1 MQPITIQ
8 LENKNKENDYIVV
21 LQTLH
26 DRCYILSA
34 DLNLSLVSIKDSTLS
49 TAVITIITLDSEES

>member
-8 LENKNKENDYIVV
+8 LENKNKENYYIVV